1 MRRFTMDCSH
11 VRPLLDEYFE
21 GALPARPA
29 AEVRSHLATCPHCAA
44 ELRQIEMIS
53 AALEAVPRVAP
64 AADLLRSISLR
75 TAEMPAPAARRTA
88 AGWRWLAV
96 IAALFMAGL
105 GLATYLLPLL
115 ISEGLA
121 SNVSLARCAENAAI
135 VVQSWLGAAPG
146 IVVALWGEMADLA
159 RGCSLAA
166 RAVAPTLGLYAAAEV
181 GILMALVLVLQ
192 ASRRKRPARQT
203 MLI

>member
-1 MRRFTMDCSH
+1 MDCSH

-21 GALPARPA
+21 GTLPPHPT
-29 AEVRSHLATCPHCAA
+29 AEVHSHLSTCPHCAA

-53 AALEAVPRVAP
+53 AALEAVPRAAP
-64 AADLLRSISLR
+64 AADLLRAISLR
-75 TAEMPAPAARRTA
+75 TAELPAPVARRTA

-96 IAALFMAGL
+96 IAALSMAGL

-121 SNVSLARCAENAAI
+121 SNLSLARCAENAAA
-135 VVQSWLGAAPG
+135 VVQSWLSAGPD
-146 IVVALWGEMADLA
+146 ILVALWGGLA
-159 RGCSLAA
+159 GLAHGCGLAA

-181 GILMALVLVLQ
+181 GILVALVLVLH
-192 ASRRKRPARQT
+192 AGRRKRSARQM

>member
-1 MRRFTMDCSH
+1 MDCSH

-21 GALPARPA
+21 GTLPPHPT
-29 AEVRSHLATCPHCAA
+29 AEVHSHLSTCPHCAA

-75 TAEMPAPAARRTA
+75 TAALPAPAARRTA

-96 IAALFMAGL
+96 IASLSIAGL
-105 GLATYLLPLL
+105 GLVSYILPLL

-121 SNVSLARCAENAAI
+121 SHVSLAAGIESASV
-135 VVQSWLGAAPG
+135 VVQSWFGAVPG
-146 IVVALWGEMADLA
+146 ILVALWGTLADLA
-159 RGCSLAA
+159 LGCGLAA
-166 RAVAPTLGLYAAAEV
+166 RAVAPTLALYAAAEL
-181 GILMALVLVLQ
+181 GILMALILVLH
-192 ASRRKRPARQT
+192 ASRRRTLAHQT
-203 MLI
+203 LLI

>member
-1 MRRFTMDCSH
+1 MDCSH

-21 GALPARPA
+21 GTLPSRPA
-29 AEVRSHLATCPHCAA
+29 AEVHSHLSACPHCAA
-44 ELRQIEMIS
+44 ELRQVQMIA

-64 AADLLRSISLR
+64 AADLLKAISLR
-75 TAEMPAPAARRTA
+75 AAELPAPAARRTA

-96 IAALFMAGL
+96 IAALSVASL
-105 GLATYLLPLL
+105 GLVSYILPLL

-121 SNVSLARCAENAAI
+121 SQTSLARSAEKAA
-135 VVQSWLGAAPG
+135 VVIQSWLGAGPG
-146 IVVALWGEMADLA
+146 IVVALWGTLADLA
-159 RGCSLAA
+159 QGCGFAA
-166 RAVAPTLGLYAAAEV
+166 RAVAPTLGIYAAAEV

-192 ASRRKRPARQT
+192 ASRRKRPARQM

>member
-1 MRRFTMDCSH
+1 MDCSR

-21 GALPARPA
+21 GILPSHPA
-29 AEVRSHLATCPHCAA
+29 AEVRSHLSTCPHCAA

-75 TAEMPAPAARRTA
+75 TAELPAPAARRTA
-88 AGWRWLAV
+88 SGWRWLAAV
-96 IAALFMAGL
+96 AALFIAGL

-121 SNVSLARCAENAAI
+121 SNVSLARGVENAA
-135 VVQSWLGAAPG
+135 VVAQSWFGAAPS
-146 IVVALWGEMADLA
+146 VLVALWGEMADLA
-159 RGCSLAA
+159 QGCSLAA

-192 ASRRKRPARQT
+192 ASRRKTLARQM
-203 MLI
+203 MLV

>member
-1 MRRFTMDCSH
+1 MDCSH

-21 GALPARPA
+21 GTLPERPT
-29 AEVRSHLATCPHCAA
+29 AEVHSHLSTCRDCAA

-53 AALEAVPRVAP
+53 AALEAVPRAAP

-75 TAEMPAPAARRTA
+75 TAELPAPAARRTA

-96 IAALFMAGL
+96 IAALSMAGL
-105 GLATYLLPLL
+105 ALATYLLPLL

-121 SNVSLARCAENAAI
+121 SNVSLARCIENAAV
-135 VVQSWLGAAPG
+135 VVQSWLATGPD
-146 IVVALWGEMADLA
+146 ILVALWGELADLA

-192 ASRRKRPARQT
+192 ASRRKRPARQM